1 MLFDY
6 VNILYQLGPAR
17 ILDCLCQ
24 LGPACVLRPA
34 RILGSLCRLGP
45 AFVCTWVCD
54 QSYAHQWNCT
64 VRQAKISLGMGGM
77 RERRRQRVVESL
89 GNVIKTTAAIT

>member
-1 MLFDY
+1 MLCDF

-34 RILGSLCRLGP
+34 RILGGLCRLGP
-45 AFVCTWVCD
+45 TFVCTWVSD
-54 QSYAHQWNCT
+54 QSYANSGIAPFD
-64 VRQAKISLGMGGM
+64 RPRSLW
-77 RERRRQRVVESL
+77 VWV
-89 GNVIKTTAAIT
+89 A